1 MNSEGRI
8 CKALSG
14 FYYVDMGDGRLL
26 ECRGRGKFRQA
37 GETPLVG
44 DWVEVRE
51 TEPGR
56 GMVWEIRPRR
66 NSFDRPAVANI
77 DQLVIVASAAVPV
90 TDPYL
95 IDRMTAVAAL
105 KGCDVVICFNKWDV
119 AQDDELVDIYRTA
132 GFPVMAVS
140 AETGEGMEKL
150 QSLLAGKLSAFTGNT
165 GVGKSSLLNRLEPG
179 FSLPVGD
186 VSEKLGR
193 GRHTTRHV
201 ELFRLDCGGEVI
213 DTPGFSSFDGQQLAW
228 ELKQKLP
235 ECFLEFR
242 PHLDQC
248 RFVGC
253 GHTKEKGCAVL
264 AAVKAG
270 EISRSRHQSYLRL
283 RQELSELR
291 EWEHREK

>member
-1 MNSEGRI
+1 MSRGRI
-8 CKALSG
+8 RKALSG

-37 GETPLVG
+37 GESPLVG

-56 GMVWEIRPRR
+56 GMVWEIMPRR
-66 NSFDRPAVANI
+66 NAFDRPAAANI

-105 KGCDVVICFNKWDV
+105 KDCGVVVCFNKWDLV
-119 AQDDELVDIYRTA
+119 PDEDLAAVYRAA
-132 GFPVMAVS
+132 GFPTLAVS
-140 AETGEGMEKL
+140 AETGEGMEEL
-150 QSLLAGKLSAFTGNT
+150 SGLLAGKLSAFTGNT
-165 GVGKSSLLNRLEPG
+165 GVGKSSLLNRLAPQLA
-179 FSLPVGD
+179 LPVGD
-186 VSEKLGR
+186 VSVKLGR

-201 ELFRLDCGGEVI
+201 ELFHLPQGGEVI
-213 DTPGFSSFDGQQLAW
+213 DTPGFSSFDGQELAY
-228 ELKQKLP
+228 ELKQRLP

-242 PHLDQC
+242 PYLDRC

-264 AAVKAG
+264 EAVKAG
-270 EISRSRHQSYLRL
+270 TIPKSRHQSYLRL
-283 RQELSELR
+283 RQELSTLR
-291 EWEHREK
+291 DWERREQ